1 MLNFFIKIKKVL
13 SYITAKLKPRRT
25 TFITILI
32 SNKATSFRLAL
43 PLIKK
48 LDKNYHTNQTN
59 HVIKIR

>member
-48 LDKNYHTNQTN
+48 ARQELSHQSNKSCD
-59 HVIKIR
+59 